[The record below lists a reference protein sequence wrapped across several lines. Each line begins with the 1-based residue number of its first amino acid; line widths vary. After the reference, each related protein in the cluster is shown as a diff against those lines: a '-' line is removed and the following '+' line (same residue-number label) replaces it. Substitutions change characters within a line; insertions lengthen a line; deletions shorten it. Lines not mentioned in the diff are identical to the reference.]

1 VHHSRFCL
9 YEAFAI
15 ALDEKALS
23 PAARLLYDKAERNS
37 LRANDIENDLP
48 QASQNRLAYVML
60 LDAVLMSPEAVIRG
74 HRYVRDDIMTGSLRS
89 TSAIFVAIPAF
100 IFAALSFSVLRN
112 EYFWM
117 TYVVTSIVFVVAS
130 LVIGVTFP
138 HNLLGSRIHSPWM
151 WLFTQGILAWLVA
164 LLTLA
169 LLNSTPLCIGRNN
182 GDGMNTLFLCSLQ
195 TLGVAITYTPLELIL
210 VGVSAMTGSFVI
222 RAKIG
227 S

>member
-1 VHHSRFCL
+1 MTGFL
-9 YEAFAI
+9 
-15 ALDEKALS
+15 
-23 PAARLLYDKAERNS
+23 
-37 LRANDIENDLP
+37 
-48 QASQNRLAYVML
+48 RLA
-60 LDAVLMSPEAVIRG
+60 
-74 HRYVRDDIMTGSLRS
+74 
-89 TSAIFVAIPAF
+89 SAMFVAIPAF
-100 IFAALSFSVLRN
+100 IFAALSFLLLRN

-138 HNLLGSRIHSPWM
+138 HKLLGSRIHSPWM

-195 TLGVAITYTPLELIL
+195 TIGVAITYTPLELIL
-210 VGVSAMTGSFVI
+210 LGMSAMIGCFNI
-222 RAKIG
+222 RAKV
-227 S
+227 SS